1 MGKGGHGKGASVK
14 RSNRRRHTPIPHL
27 AEHIAWYN
35 AKREIKNELAD
46 LRARIATSLYR
57 MSFPRSRERK

>member
-1 MGKGGHGKGASVK
+1 
-14 RSNRRRHTPIPHL
+14 L

-35 AKREIKNELAD
+35 AKRQIKNELAD